1 MMWSEIKQV
10 LSRMMSSLA
19 FETWIEGTTATMEE
33 DTVTIHCTNPMQK
46 SWIETLYMSYIEQA
60 IEKVCGK
67 RVVVKLEAPHE
78 LSNEQFMRMWNYMIA
93 IEKQTWNLE
102 ARVTKVERR
111 MEEIEK
117 EVAQLRERTDFLE
130 RLLATDE
137 KPVQKTYIH

>member
-1 MMWSEIKQV
+1 MWSEVKQV

-33 DTVTIHCTNPMQK
+33 HTITIHCTNPMQK

-67 RVVVKLEAPHE
+67 RMAVKLEAPHE
-78 LSNEQFMRMWNYMIA
+78 LSNEQFMRMWNYMITL
-93 IEKQTWNLE
+93 EKQTWHLE
-102 ARVTKVERR
+102 ARVTKVERQ

-137 KPVQKTYIH
+137 QPVQKTYIH

>member
-1 MMWSEIKQV
+1 MMWSEVKQV

-33 DTVTIHCTNPMQK
+33 HTITIHCTNPMQK

-67 RVVVKLEAPHE
+67 RMAVKLEAPHE
-78 LSNEQFMRMWNYMIA
+78 LSNEQFMRMWNYMITL
-93 IEKQTWNLE
+93 EKQTWHLE
-102 ARVTKVERR
+102 ARVTKVERQ

-137 KPVQKTYIH
+137 QPIQKTYIH

>member
-1 MMWSEIKQV
+1 MWSEVKQM
-10 LSRMMSSLA
+10 LSRTMSSLA
-19 FETWIEGTTATMEE
+19 FETWIEGTTATMED

-46 SWIETLYMSYIEQA
+46 NWIETLYMSHIERA

-67 RVVVKLEAPHE
+67 RMVVQLEAPHE
-78 LSNEQFMRMWNYMIA
+78 LSNEQFMRMWNYMITL
-93 IEKQTWNLE
+93 EKQTWHLE
-102 ARVTKVERR
+102 ARVTKVERQ

>member
-1 MMWSEIKQV
+1 MWSEVKNV

-19 FETWIEGTTATMEE
+19 FHTWIEGTTATME
-33 DTVTIHCTNPMQK
+33 DDKVVIHCTNPLQK
-46 SWIETLYMSYIEQA
+46 NWLQTLYTSHIEQA

-67 RVVVKLEAPHE
+67 RLPIQFEAPYE
-78 LSNEQFMRMWNYMIA
+78 LSDEQFMRMWNYMIA
-93 IEKQTWNLE
+93 LEKQTWNLE

-117 EVAQLRERTDFLE
+117 EMAQLRERTDFLE

-137 KPVQKTYIH
+137 QPVPKTYIH

>member
-1 MMWSEIKQV
+1 MWSEVKQV

-33 DTVTIHCTNPMQK
+33 HTITIHCTNPMQK

-67 RVVVKLEAPHE
+67 RMAVKLEAPHE
-78 LSNEQFMRMWNYMIA
+78 LSNEQFMRMWNYMITL
-93 IEKQTWNLE
+93 EKQTWHLE
-102 ARVTKVERR
+102 ARVTKVERQ

-137 KPVQKTYIH
+137 QPIQKTYIH

>member
-1 MMWSEIKQV
+1 MWSEVKQV

-33 DTVTIHCTNPMQK
+33 HTITIHCTNPMQK

-67 RVVVKLEAPHE
+67 RMAVKLEAPHE
-78 LSNEQFMRMWNYMIA
+78 LSNEQFMRMWNYMITL
-93 IEKQTWNLE
+93 EKQTWHLE
-102 ARVTKVERR
+102 ARVTKVEQQ

-137 KPVQKTYIH
+137 QPIQKTYIH